1 MLRNMNIKAH
11 MCVVGAASGGEPA
24 NRILRHVMVPT
35 PSKLQI
41 EKNPYITKGFV
52 VPMTIA
58 EEAAKSM
65 KSLWNCPASADE
77 IPNIDTSA
85 D

>member
-1 MLRNMNIKAH
+1 MKIKAH
-11 MCVVGAASGGEPA
+11 MCVVGAASGGEPV
-24 NRILRHVMVPT
+24 NRILRYVMGPT
-35 PSKLQI
+35 PSKLHV

-58 EEAAKSM
+58 EEAAKGM

>member
-1 MLRNMNIKAH
+1 MLRNMKIKAH
-11 MCVVGAASGGEPA
+11 MCVVGAASGGDPV
-24 NRILRHVMVPT
+24 NRILRYVVVPT
-35 PSKLQI
+35 PSKLHI
-41 EKNPYITKGFV
+41 EKNPYITRGFV

-58 EEAAKSM
+58 KEAAKSM

-77 IPNIDTSA
+77 VPNIDMSA

>member
-1 MLRNMNIKAH
+1 MRNMKIKAH
-11 MCVVGAASGGEPA
+11 MCVVGAASGGEPV
-24 NRILRHVMVPT
+24 NRILRYVMGPT
-35 PSKLQI
+35 PSKLHV

-77 IPNIDTSA
+77 VPNIDMSA

>member
-1 MLRNMNIKAH
+1 
-11 MCVVGAASGGEPA
+11 MCAVDVVSGGDPA
-24 NRILRHVMVPT
+24 SRILRYVAVPT
-35 PSKLQI
+35 PSKLHI
-41 EKNPYITKGFV
+41 DKNPYVTKGFV

-65 KSLWNCPASADE
+65 KSLWNRPASAGE
-77 IPNIDTSA
+77 VPNIDISA

>member
-11 MCVVGAASGGEPA
+11 MCVVDVASGGDPV
-24 NRILRHVMVPT
+24 NRILRYVVVPT
-35 PSKLQI
+35 PSKLHI
-41 EKNPYITKGFV
+41 DKNPYVTKGFV

-65 KSLWNCPASADE
+65 KSLWNRPASADE
-77 IPNIDTSA
+77 VPNIDMSA